1 MIVLPMP
8 GSERF
13 AQMGRDLGGTAG
25 LVQVHRFPDGE
36 GRVRITGTLSGED
49 VVLVAG
55 LDRPDEKVVPL
66 LFAAATARDL
76 GAASV
81 GLVAPYLPYL
91 RQDRRFRAGEGI
103 SARYFC
109 RLLSSEFD
117 WLVTVDP
124 HLHRIGALDELFAI
138 PAEAAHAAPLLAG
151 WIARNVV
158 SPLVI
163 GPDAESLQWAGSI
176 AQRIG
181 APHAVLAK
189 RRAGDRRVEIT
200 LPDLA
205 AHAGRHPVLV
215 DDVISS
221 GETLAAAVRAL
232 RAAGWPAPVCLVV
245 HPVFAA
251 GAEAVLADAGAGA
264 IVACNTVA
272 HPSAVLDVQD
282 LLAAAASRRLR
293 ALSGPVP
300 PRPAGFGA
308 G

>member
-8 GSERF
+8 GAERF
-13 AQMGRDLGGTAG
+13 GRIGRDLGGASG

-36 GRVRITGTLSGED
+36 GRVRITGALRGED
-49 VVLVAG
+49 VVLIAG
-55 LDRPDEKVVPL
+55 LDRPDEKFVPL

-109 RLLSSEFD
+109 RLLSRDFD
-117 WLVTVDP
+117 WVVTVDP
-124 HLHRIGALDELFAI
+124 HLHRIGALDELLTI
-138 PAEAAHAAPLLAG
+138 PAEAVHAAPLLAE
-151 WIARNVV
+151 WIERNVEA
-158 SPLVI
+158 PLVI

-176 AQRIG
+176 ARLIG

-189 RRAGDRRVEIT
+189 RRAGDRRVEVT

-205 AHAGRHPVLV
+205 AYAGRQPVLV

-232 RAAGWPAPVCLVV
+232 RAAGWPAPACLAV
-245 HPVFAA
+245 HPVFAGGAERVLAAA
-251 GAEAVLADAGAGA
+251 GAAAV
-264 IVACNTVA
+264 VTCNTIA
-272 HPSAVLDVQD
+272 HPSAILDLQD
-282 LLAAAASRRLR
+282 LLAAAAGRQVG
-293 ALSGPVP
+293 ALSGAARLPL
-300 PRPAGFGA
+300 ADSGA
-308 G
+308 D

>member
-13 AQMGRDLGGTAG
+13 GQMGRDLGGATG

-36 GRVRITGTLSGED
+36 GRVRITGALGGED

-55 LDRPDEKVVPL
+55 LDRPDDKVVPL

-91 RQDRRFRAGEGI
+91 RQDRRFRAGEGV

-109 RLLSSEFD
+109 RVLSSEFD

-124 HLHRIGALDELFAI
+124 HLHRIGALEELFTI
-138 PAEAAHAAPLLAG
+138 PAEAAHAAPLLAD
-151 WIARNVV
+151 WIARNVEA
-158 SPLVI
+158 PLVI

-232 RAAGWPAPVCLVV
+232 RAAGWPAPVCLAV

-251 GAEAVLADAGAGA
+251 GAETVLTDAGAGG
-264 IVACNTVA
+264 IVTCNTVA
-272 HPSAVLDVQD
+272 HPSAVLDVQR
-282 LLAAAASRRLR
+282 LLVAATARRLLS
-293 ALSGPVP
+293 LSGPLP
-300 PRPAGFGA
+300 PRPAGSGA

>member
-13 AQMGRDLGGTAG
+13 AQMGHDLGGATG

-36 GRVRITGTLSGED
+36 GRVRITGALGGED

-91 RQDRRFRAGEGI
+91 RQDRRFRAGEGV

-117 WLVTVDP
+117 WVVTVDP
-124 HLHRIGALDELFAI
+124 HLHRIGVLEELFTI
-138 PAEAAHAAPLLAG
+138 PAEAAHAAPLLAD
-151 WIARNVV
+151 WIARNVQA
-158 SPLVI
+158 PLVI
-163 GPDAESLQWAGSI
+163 GPDAESLQWAASI

-205 AHAGRHPVLV
+205 AHAGRQPVLV

-232 RAAGWPAPVCLVV
+232 RAAGWPAPVCLAV

-251 GAEAVLADAGAGA
+251 GAETVLAEAGAGG
-264 IVACNTVA
+264 IVTCNTVA
-272 HPSAVLDVQD
+272 HPSAALDVQD

-300 PRPAGFGA
+300 PRPAGCGA

>member
-8 GSERF
+8 GTERF
-13 AQMGRDLGGTAG
+13 GQLARDLGGATG

-36 GRVRITGTLSGED
+36 ARVRITGRLAGED

-76 GAASV
+76 GAVSV

-91 RQDRRFRAGEGI
+91 RQDRRFRAGEGV
-103 SARYFC
+103 SAHYFC
-109 RLLSSEFD
+109 RLLSSELD

-124 HLHRIGALDELFAI
+124 HLHRIDALEELFPI
-138 PAEAAHAAPLLAG
+138 PAEAAHAAPLLAD
-151 WIARNVV
+151 WIARNVEA
-158 SPLVI
+158 PLVI

-176 AQRIG
+176 AERIG

-205 AHAGRHPVLV
+205 AYAGRRPVLV
-215 DDVISS
+215 DDVIST

-232 RAAGWPAPVCLVV
+232 RGAGWPAPVCLAV

-251 GAEAVLADAGAGA
+251 GAETVLAEAGAGQ
-264 IVACNTVA
+264 IVTCNTVA
-272 HPSAVLDVQD
+272 HPSAVLDVQGI
-282 LLAAAASRRLR
+282 LAAAASRRLR
-293 ALSGPVP
+293 ALSGPLP
-300 PRPAGFGA
+300 PRPAGFA
-308 G
+308 AD